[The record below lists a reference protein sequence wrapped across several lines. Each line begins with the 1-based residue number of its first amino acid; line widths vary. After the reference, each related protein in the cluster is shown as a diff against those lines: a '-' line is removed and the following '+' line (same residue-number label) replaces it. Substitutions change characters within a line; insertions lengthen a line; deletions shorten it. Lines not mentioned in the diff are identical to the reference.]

1 MRIGKNKMV
10 VIDQGL
16 EVKYRL
22 GLGVHLLK
30 NILLINSVRALIM
43 SVSKS

>member
-1 MRIGKNKMV
+1 MKKNEKPEMRIGKNEMV

-22 GLGVHLLK
+22 GLGVD
-30 NILLINSVRALIM
+30 IY
-43 SVSKS
+43 